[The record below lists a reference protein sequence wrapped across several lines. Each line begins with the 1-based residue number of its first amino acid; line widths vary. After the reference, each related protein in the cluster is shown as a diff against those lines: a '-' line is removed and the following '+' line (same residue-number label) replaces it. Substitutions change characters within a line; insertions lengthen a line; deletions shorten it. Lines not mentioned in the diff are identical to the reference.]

1 LQDWEGY
8 FSYFSGKCGSFMRT
22 IGIFT
27 AGILAG
33 GLIIAAIAFNNGPVF
48 SESGTSRA
56 AGVFGIATGPEDRVA
71 DGASAAAAASASARP
86 TDWEYR
92 WLPPKLP
99 EEIDFAGE
107 KTPLDRWEVRERLDR
122 ELLVN
127 SYLHGSTLYVLKL
140 ANRIFPVREERLKAN
155 GIPEDFKYLCVA
167 ESALQNLRSPAGA
180 LGYWQFLNT
189 TGKEYGLEISTQVDE
204 RYHLEK
210 ATDAA
215 CRYLKSAYN
224 RFGSWTAAAASY
236 NCGLGGYSRFSS
248 HQGSRDYYDLLLPEE
263 TNRYIFRILALKYI
277 LENPQRSGFITT
289 EEDVYQPI
297 PTRKVEVTSSIES
310 LVDFARSQG
319 TTYKI
324 LKTLNPWLRAHS
336 LTVRP
341 GHSYTILIPQ

>member
-1 LQDWEGY
+1 
-8 FSYFSGKCGSFMRT
+8 
-22 IGIFT
+22 
-27 AGILAG
+27 
-33 GLIIAAIAFNNGPVF
+33 
-48 SESGTSRA
+48 
-56 AGVFGIATGPEDRVA
+56 RVA

-127 SYLHGSTLYVLKL
+127 SYLHGSSLYVLKL
-140 ANRIFPVREERLKAN
+140 ANRAFPVLEERLKAN

-180 LGYWQFLNT
+180 LGYWQFLSS
-189 TGKEYGLEISTQVDE
+189 TGREYGLEITDQVDE

-215 CRYLKSAYN
+215 CKYLKNAYE

-236 NCGLGGYSRFSS
+236 NCGLAGYSRFSS
-248 HQGSRDYYDLLLPEE
+248 HQQSRNYYDLLLPEE
-263 TNRYIFRILALKYI
+263 TNRYIIRILALKYI
-277 LENPQRSGFITT
+277 LEDPERMGFIVT
-289 EEDVYQPI
+289 DADAYQPV
-297 PTRKVEVTSSIES
+297 PTREVTVSQSIPS
-310 LVDFARSQG
+310 LVEFAKKQG
-319 TTYKI
+319 TSYKI

-336 LTVRP
+336 LTVRS
-341 GHSYTILIPQ
+341 GKSYTILIPEE

>member
-1 LQDWEGY
+1 
-8 FSYFSGKCGSFMRT
+8 MRT

-33 GLIIAAIAFNNGPVF
+33 GLIIGAIAFTNGPVF
-48 SESGTSRA
+48 TNQD
-56 AGVFGIATGPEDRVA
+56 ATGA
-71 DGASAAAAASASARP
+71 
-86 TDWEYR
+86 
-92 WLPPKLP
+92 
-99 EEIDFAGE
+99 EEISGVPSDPDGVSERNWDYQWRAPQLPDHIGFAGE

-127 SYLHGSTLYVLKL
+127 SYLHGSTLYILKL
-140 ANRIFPVREERLKAN
+140 ANRMFPVLEERLKAH
-155 GIPEDFKYLCVA
+155 GVPDDFKYLCVA

-180 LGYWQFLNT
+180 LGYWQFLSS
-189 TGKEYGLEISTQVDE
+189 TGKEHGLEISNEVDE

-215 CRYLKSAYN
+215 CRYLKNAYE

-236 NCGLGGYSRFSS
+236 NCGLAGYSRFSN

-277 LENPQRSGFITT
+277 LEDPGRSGFTLT
-289 EEDVYQPI
+289 EDDVYQPI
-297 PTRKVEVTSSIES
+297 PTRDVEVTSSISS
-310 LVDFARSQG
+310 LVDFAESQG
-319 TTYKI
+319 TSYKV

-341 GHSYTILIPQ
+341 GRSYTIQVPR